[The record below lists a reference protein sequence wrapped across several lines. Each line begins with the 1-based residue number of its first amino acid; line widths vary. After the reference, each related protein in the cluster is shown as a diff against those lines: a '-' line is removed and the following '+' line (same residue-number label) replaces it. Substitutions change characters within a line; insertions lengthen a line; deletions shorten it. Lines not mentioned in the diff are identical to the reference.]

1 RTRGCGTFFVTDEI
15 HRRAAGRGEPTPA
28 SETVRGRLFQT
39 CQDPLDIPGW
49 CRDNRDMM
57 TTQDSTE
64 FETLA
69 TTTWWMHI
77 TERAVWEEATLEA
90 EGIDPAEEDEWEQVR
105 WIGRVTI
112 DALVD
117 PDEFPF
123 GGDVIVTS
131 VEGFVVREVA
141 AGQTVDLWVPV
152 DRRGGPVDD
161 TPVGLVEI
169 AERLGVERQTVDAWR
184 HRGVLPDPAWTV
196 GGRPAWAWST
206 IEEWARHTGRLS

>member
-1 RTRGCGTFFVTDEI
+1 M
-15 HRRAAGRGEPTPA
+15 A
-28 SETVRGRLFQT
+28 
-39 CQDPLDIPGW
+39 
-49 CRDNRDMM
+49 

-64 FETLA
+64 FEFLA
-69 TTTWWMHI
+69 TTTWWLSTI
-77 TERAVWEEATLEA
+77 DRSVWEDATVRA
-90 EGIDPAEEDEWEQVR
+90 KGIDPAEADEWEQVR
-105 WIGRVTI
+105 WIGRVAI

-131 VEGFVVREVA
+131 QGFVVRELT
-141 AGQTVDLWVPV
+141 AGRSVDLWVPV

-161 TPVGLVEI
+161 TPVGIVEI

-184 HRGVLPDPAWTV
+184 HRRVLPDPAWTV

-206 IEEWARHTGRLS
+206 IEAWARHTGRL

>member
-1 RTRGCGTFFVTDEI
+1 M
-15 HRRAAGRGEPTPA
+15 A
-28 SETVRGRLFQT
+28 
-39 CQDPLDIPGW
+39 
-49 CRDNRDMM
+49 

-69 TTTWWMHI
+69 TTRWYLSTI
-77 TERAVWEEATLEA
+77 ERSVWEEATLEA
-90 EGIDPAEEDEWEQVR
+90 EGIDPAETDEWEQVR

-117 PDEFPF
+117 PDETLF
-123 GGDVIVTS
+123 GGDVIATT
-131 VEGFVVREVA
+131 VEGFVLRDREVA

-161 TPVGLVEI
+161 TPVGIVEI

-206 IEEWARHTGRLS
+206 IEAWARATRRLR

>member
-1 RTRGCGTFFVTDEI
+1 GRTPRNGPV
-15 HRRAAGRGEPTPA
+15 P
-28 SETVRGRLFQT
+28 
-39 CQDPLDIPGW
+39 CQDSLDIPVR
-49 CRDNRDMM
+49 CCDNHDMA

-64 FETLA
+64 FEFLA

-77 TERAVWEEATLEA
+77 TERSVWEEATLEA

-105 WIGRVTI
+105 WIGRATI
-112 DALVD
+112 EALVG
-117 PDEFPF
+117 PDEMPS
-123 GGDVIVTS
+123 GGDVIATS
-131 VEGFVVREVA
+131 QGFVVREVA

-169 AERLGVERQTVDAWR
+169 AERLGVERQAGGASR
-184 HRGVLPDPAWTV
+184 HRGGLPDPAGTA

-206 IEEWARHTGRLS
+206 IEAWARHTGRLS

>member
-1 RTRGCGTFFVTDEI
+1 MT
-15 HRRAAGRGEPTPA
+15 
-28 SETVRGRLFQT
+28 
-39 CQDPLDIPGW
+39 
-49 CRDNRDMM
+49 
-57 TTQDSTE
+57 TTQDSSRYE
-64 FETLA
+64 DLA
-69 TTTWWMHI
+69 TTTWWLDTI
-77 TERAVWEEATLEA
+77 GRGVWEEATLEA
-90 EGIDPAEEDEWEQVR
+90 EGIDPADDDEWEQWEQVR

-117 PDEFPF
+117 PDEMPF
-123 GGDVIVTS
+123 GGDVIVTGTD
-131 VEGFVVREVA
+131 GFVLREVA

-184 HRGVLPDPAWTV
+184 HRRLLPDPAWTV

-206 IEEWARHTGRLS
+206 IEAWARHTGRLS

>member
-1 RTRGCGTFFVTDEI
+1 M
-15 HRRAAGRGEPTPA
+15 A
-28 SETVRGRLFQT
+28 
-39 CQDPLDIPGW
+39 
-49 CRDNRDMM
+49 

-64 FETLA
+64 FGFLA
-69 TTTWWMHI
+69 TTTWWMSI
-77 TERAVWEEATLEA
+77 TERSVWEEDILEA
-90 EGIDPAEEDEWEQVR
+90 EGIDPAEADDWEQVR

-123 GGDVIVTS
+123 GDVIVTGLD
-131 VEGFVVREVA
+131 GFVLREVA
-141 AGQTVDLWVPV
+141 AGRTVDLWVPV
-152 DRRGGPVDD
+152 GRRGGPVDD
-161 TPVGLVEI
+161 TPVGLAEI